1 LSLAILYEY
10 PDTDEEGIK
19 ITAREMGIDL
29 KQIPFRKISVLV
41 GNGVFRFR
49 SQHKDYSA
57 TIEEATVIL
66 NRAQSKN
73 RRLYS
78 AALLEDLGKNV
89 VNPQRVEF
97 TCFSKL
103 RTILEFW
110 RNRVPIPR
118 TVYIPC
124 DSHDLTD
131 RGIKIHNEEALA
143 DLIQRDLGDGKVV
156 LKPDAGTH
164 GRQVRLVCDRD
175 SLVKCI
181 DETEPSTTNP
191 LGLVAQEHI
200 EKWFYDLRII
210 VAKEYG
216 ADPHCHPVALARAGL
231 EDFRTNTYLG
241 NMVFGANLPVDVQ
254 KIAVKA
260 AEAVGKEDAWV
271 LALDAM
277 VDIGEDKFVDDQFLK
292 SEFEKLRPS
301 FQKVG
306 EIKRDTDGKSRDFR
320 AWNKRLE
327 AAFGAYMSERAYDE
341 IRGIIERSVERN
353 KERVLFHEANSCP
366 EYWEQTRL
374 VAGINLAVP
383 LLKCAKSIEGRPS
396 LKGALWGT

>member
-1 LSLAILYEY
+1 MSLAILYEY

-29 KQIPFRKISVLV
+29 KQIPFRKISVSV

-49 SQHKDYSA
+49 SQHKDYSE
-57 TIEEATVIL
+57 TIEKVTVIL

-78 AALLEDLGKNV
+78 ATLLEDLGKNV

-110 RNRVPIPR
+110 RNRVPIPT

-143 DLIQRDLGDGKVV
+143 NLIQRDLGDRKVV

-164 GRQVRLVCDRD
+164 GRQVRLACDRD

-216 ADPHCHPVALARAGL
+216 ADPHCHPMALARAGL

-254 KIAVKA
+254 KIAVKDRRGC
-260 AEAVGKEDAWV
+260 GKGRRLGLGSRRHGRHWRRQ
-271 LALDAM
+271 
-277 VDIGEDKFVDDQFLK
+277 ICR
-292 SEFEKLRPS
+292 RPIS
-301 FQKVG
+301 
-306 EIKRDTDGKSRDFR
+306 
-320 AWNKRLE
+320 
-327 AAFGAYMSERAYDE
+327 
-341 IRGIIERSVERN
+341 
-353 KERVLFHEANSCP
+353 
-366 EYWEQTRL
+366 
-374 VAGINLAVP
+374 
-383 LLKCAKSIEGRPS
+383 
-396 LKGALWGT
+396 